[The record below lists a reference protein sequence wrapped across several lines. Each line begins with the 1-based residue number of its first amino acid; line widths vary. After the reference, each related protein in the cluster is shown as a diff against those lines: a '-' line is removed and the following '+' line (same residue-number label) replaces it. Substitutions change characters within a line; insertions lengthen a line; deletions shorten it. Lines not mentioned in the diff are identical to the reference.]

1 MVIEMELRMKKA
13 FDGIHPE
20 TTKNGT
26 IRKKNPWHNDKIKE
40 QKRIVQRRERVYRKY
55 GQSHQW
61 SPYINEKKKFR
72 QMMKNTKTKIISE
85 KITELRGNT
94 KSLYSLV
101 YQLTGNE
108 KENPL
113 PERENNEDLANQFA
127 DYFMNKIQTIHDS
140 LRDCEKFHP
149 EQNNDTNLLEQFEP
163 MSEEEVRKII
173 NGMQAK
179 SCEQD
184 AIPTKILKEILDEV
198 LPTLTRIINA

>member
-1 MVIEMELRMKKA
+1 
-13 FDGIHPE
+13 
-20 TTKNGT
+20 
-26 IRKKNPWHNDKIKE
+26 
-40 QKRIVQRRERVYRKY
+40 
-55 GQSHQW
+55 
-61 SPYINEKKKFR
+61 
-72 QMMKNTKTKIISE
+72 MKNTKTKIISE
-85 KITELRGNT
+85 KITKLRGNT

-140 LRDCEKFHP
+140 LKDCEKFHP
-149 EQNNDTNLLEQFEP
+149 EQNNDTNLLEQFGP
-163 MSEEEVRKII
+163 MSKEEVRKII

-184 AIPTKILKEILDEV
+184 AIPTK
-198 LPTLTRIINA
+198 T